1 MDTALALGLG
11 LVIGLIVGGG
21 LAWLVASRRGGGAS
35 PSTGGV
41 DPALLEARHAARLAE
56 VRADVQRESAES
68 AAREADVRAS
78 LRAELASLD
87 ATADGLTREL
97 AAQREQY
104 RDLVERQRAEASAR
118 AQQDQDESL
127 VLQALAPVQTTLQ
140 QMQQKVT
147 DLETQR
153 NQQHGELSQQLKTAS
168 ESEERLRSTTE
179 SLASALRN
187 NATRGVWGETQ
198 LRNVVE
204 AAGLTQRVDFDVQ
217 TSISSDAGA
226 GRPDMVVRLP
236 GGKSIAVDAKVPFA
250 QYLEA
255 SHIPVTAT
263 GEEAARRTALL
274 AQHVKAVRSHVDQ
287 LAAKTYWRGL
297 EASPEFVIA
306 FIPSESL
313 LAAALEAD
321 PSLLDYAFG
330 KRVALASPV
339 NLWAVLKT
347 VAFTW
352 QQDVLTED
360 AKRLFDL
367 GKELYQRLSTLSDHA
382 DRLRRSIE
390 STVSSYNQFANSL
403 ERRVLVTARKLDAL
417 DESTVVA
424 TVAQSDAAAKSLTA
438 PEVSVAADASAELN
452 LELNLDHG
460 RPDLDRPTAQQLLIP
475 NDDEAPA
482 SELEE
487 RLADRLRTS
496 VTDGSEPLLR
506 EVIRDNPTNGA

>member
-1 MDTALALGLG
+1 MN
-11 LVIGLIVGGG
+11 
-21 LAWLVASRRGGGAS
+21 
-35 PSTGGV
+35 
-41 DPALLEARHAARLAE
+41 
-56 VRADVQRESAES
+56 
-68 AAREADVRAS
+68 
-78 LRAELASLD
+78 
-87 ATADGLTREL
+87 
-97 AAQREQY
+97 AQREQY
-104 RDLVERQRAEASAR
+104 RELAERHRADAERRSR
-118 AQQDQDESL
+118 QEHEESQ
-127 VLQALAPVQTTLQ
+127 VLQALAPVQHSLEHMQAKVAELEQ
-140 QMQQKVT
+140 Q
-147 DLETQR
+147 R
-153 NQQHGELSQQLKTAS
+153 SRQHGELAQQLKTAS

-204 AAGLTQRVDFDVQ
+204 AAGLTQRVDFDLQ
-217 TSISSDAGA
+217 SSITSDNGV

-255 SHIPVTAT
+255 STIPVTAT

-274 AQHVKAVRSHVDQ
+274 AQHVKAVRSHVDA
-287 LAAKTYWRGL
+287 LAAKGYWRGL
-297 EASPEFVIA
+297 ESSPEFVIC

-321 PSLLDYAFG
+321 ASLLDYAFG

-390 STVSSYNQFANSL
+390 STVTNYNQFASSF
-403 ERRVLVTARKLDAL
+403 ETRVLVTARKLDAL
-417 DESTVVA
+417 EEA
-424 TVAQSDAAAKSLTA
+424 TVIGQVSQSDASPKRLTA
-438 PEVSVAADASAELN
+438 PEAQPSPEPSDAE
-452 LELNLDHG
+452 
-460 RPDLDRPTAQQLLIP
+460 P
-475 NDDEAPA
+475 
-482 SELEE
+482 SELEA
-487 RLADRLRTS
+487 RLAHRLQ
-496 VTDGSEPLLR
+496 D
-506 EVIRDNPTNGA
+506 

>member
-1 MDTALALGLG
+1 MDSALALGIGLLIG
-11 LVIGLIVGGG
+11 LVIG
-21 LAWLVASRRGGGAS
+21 AAVAVLLLQRRARAGS
-35 PSTGGV
+35 V
-41 DPALLEARHAARLAE
+41 DPALLEARHTAQLADL
-56 VRADVQRESAES
+56 RGQQAQLLADAS
-68 AAREADVRAS
+68 AREAELRAA
-78 LRAELASLD
+78 LRAELAALD
-87 ATADGLTREL
+87 ATADGLGREL
-97 AAQREQY
+97 NAQREQY
-104 RDLVERQRAEASAR
+104 RELAERHRADAERRSR
-118 AQQDQDESL
+118 QEHEESQ
-127 VLQALAPVQTTLQ
+127 VLQALAPVQHSLEHMQAKVAELEQ
-140 QMQQKVT
+140 Q
-147 DLETQR
+147 R
-153 NQQHGELSQQLKTAS
+153 SRQHGELAQQLKTAS

-204 AAGLTQRVDFDVQ
+204 AAGLTQRVDFDLQ
-217 TSISSDAGA
+217 SSITSDNGI

-255 SHIPVTAT
+255 STIPVTAT

-274 AQHVKAVRSHVDQ
+274 AQHVKAVRSHVDA
-287 LAAKTYWRGL
+287 LAAKGYWRGL
-297 EASPEFVIA
+297 ESSPEFVIC

-321 PSLLDYAFG
+321 ASLLDYAFG

-390 STVSSYNQFANSL
+390 STVTNYNQFASSF
-403 ERRVLVTARKLDAL
+403 ETRVLVTARKLDAL
-417 DESTVVA
+417 DEA
-424 TVAQSDAAAKSLTA
+424 TVIGQVSQSDASPKRLTA
-438 PEVSVAADASAELN
+438 PE
-452 LELNLDHG
+452 
-460 RPDLDRPTAQQLLIP
+460 AQP
-475 NDDEAPA
+475 SPEPSDGEP
-482 SELEE
+482 SELEA
-487 RLADRLRTS
+487 RLAHRLQ
-496 VTDGSEPLLR
+496 D
-506 EVIRDNPTNGA
+506 